1 MVCFH
6 LMAKGQKVGA
16 GEGSYSG
23 PLDHPE
29 RVLPPPSG
37 SLFSKFPHIPPP
49 LLFLPVGRQGGEGG
63 DSLLSDIIH
72 QVDCPF
78 THIPL
83 TSTWAR
89 ITTRESGKCR
99 LQLCQLKMSE

>member
-29 RVLPPPSG
+29 CVLPPPSG
-37 SLFSKFPHIPPP
+37 SLFSKFPHISPPSVP
-49 LLFLPVGRQGGEGG
+49 ACRKTGGGEGG
-63 DSLLSDIIH
+63 DSLLSDIIQ

-78 THIPL
+78 THTPL
-83 TSTWAR
+83 TSTWAHV
-89 ITTRESGKCR
+89 TTGKSGKCR

>member
-16 GEGSYSG
+16 GKGSYSG

-49 LLFLPVGRQGGEGG
+49 FCSCL
-63 DSLLSDIIH
+63 
-72 QVDCPF
+72 
-78 THIPL
+78 
-83 TSTWAR
+83 
-89 ITTRESGKCR
+89 
-99 LQLCQLKMSE
+99 

>member
-49 LLFLPVGRQGGEGG
+49 PSVAAGRETGRGG
-63 DSLLSDIIH
+63 
-72 QVDCPF
+72 
-78 THIPL
+78 
-83 TSTWAR
+83 R
-89 ITTRESGKCR
+89 
-99 LQLCQLKMSE
+99 